1 MPPRRLK
8 GRGRGCQTL
17 WTQTPASLPLPA
29 SCRGALPSGSG
40 GRDDRPFPR
49 QGCPAPRGPSCAT
62 LRERPPEPPGR
73 SLVRCAA
80 GPPVGGGRRC
90 HTRGSVKSLTNVRLH
105 PCTPAPHQA
114 SSGGGAGGLA
124 ATSDRARVALQI
136 KKLESRLSTAGCA
149 DADGDPRADGARWK
163 RDACTRCECHV
174 SAPCGPVPRC
184 GQSPVRPPRAAR
196 EVTPAR
202 SSGPA
207 RKPRAPR
214 EGGRGLTA
222 AGWAAWGTGRRRL
235 SPVPSLQPGT
245 GRVPLVWEG
254 RSRGRVYWAVLY
266 SGFLSVS
273 ADATSGPG

>member
-1 MPPRRLK
+1 MGGAARRSGRRPPRPCPCPRAAGEPCLRGLVARTTVPSS
-8 GRGRGCQTL
+8 GRDVLPPGGPRARPCESGPL
-17 WTQTPASLPLPA
+17 SLRAARSSAARP
-29 SCRGALPSGSG
+29 ALPSGEG
-40 GRDDRPFPR
+40 DGATPE
-49 QGCPAPRGPSCAT
+49 APSS
-62 LRERPPEPPGR
+62 R
-73 SLVRCAA
+73 SRTCI
-80 GPPVGGGRRC
+80 
-90 HTRGSVKSLTNVRLH
+90 
-105 PCTPAPHQA
+105 CTPAPHQA

-124 ATSDRARVALQI
+124 ATSDRACVALQI

-174 SAPCGPVPRC
+174 SAACGPVPRC

-214 EGGRGLTA
+214 EGGRGLAA

-235 SPVPSLQPGT
+235 SPAPSLQPGT